1 MNLKQYYLTKNEC
14 YQRGVTITVS
24 GLMLHST
31 GANNPNLKRYVPDFD
46 GTIGKNTY
54 GNHWDQYRPG
64 SRQVCV
70 HGFIGKLADGSIA
83 TVQTLPWNMRGWH
96 AGKAAGNNSYIGVEI
111 CEDNLK
117 DKDYFTKVYNE
128 AVELFAYLC
137 KEFKLDP
144 LKNILCHCEGYDKG
158 IASNHSDVM
167 HWFSKHNKTMDDFRK
182 DVKSKMS
189 ETSKK
194 PTSTTS
200 TKTESKESFKSYT
213 VKITAD
219 VLNVRNGA
227 GTRYKINGTIKKG
240 EVYTIVDEKDGWGK
254 LKSGAGWIS
263 LKYTSKS
270 KAQSKA
276 DTKPVSK
283 PASKLPSVGGKV
295 KLKTT
300 AKKYCTG
307 QEIPKSVK
315 GKTYTVKQ
323 IGTSLYPK
331 GILLKEIV
339 SWVNISDVTVL

>member
-14 YQRGVTITVS
+14 YKRGVTMTVG

-31 GANNPNLKRYVPDFD
+31 GANNPNLKRYVPNFD
-46 GTIGKNTY
+46 GTIGDNPN

-64 SRQVCV
+64 GRQVCV

-96 AGKAAGNNSYIGVEI
+96 AGKSAGNNSYIGVEI

-144 LKNILCHCEGYDKG
+144 LTKIVCHCEGYDKG
-158 IASNHSDVM
+158 IASNHADVM
-167 HWFSKHNKTMDDFRK
+167 HWFSKHGKTMNNFRN
-182 DVKSKMS
+182 DVKKKMS
-189 ETSKK
+189 GSTAKPETK
-194 PTSTTS
+194 PETKPEST
-200 TKTESKESFKSYT
+200 FKSYT

-219 VLNVRNGA
+219 VLNVRNGPS
-227 GTRYKINGTIKKG
+227 TRYKVNTTVKKG

-263 LKYTSKS
+263 LAYTNKS
-270 KAQSKA
+270 KAKPKG
-276 DTKPVSK
+276 DTKPANK
-283 PASKLPSVGGKV
+283 PAAKLPSVGCKV
-295 KLKTT
+295 KIKST

-315 GKTYTVKQ
+315 GKPYTVKQ
-323 IGTSLYPK
+323 IGTSRYPK
-331 GILLKEIV
+331 GLLLKEIV
-339 SWVNISDVTVL
+339 SWVNVSDVTVL

>member
-14 YQRGVTITVS
+14 YKKVVTMTVG

-46 GTIGKNTY
+46 GTIGKNTN
-54 GNHWDQYRPG
+54 GNHWDQHRPG
-64 SRQVCV
+64 GRQVCV

-83 TVQTLPWNMRGWH
+83 TVKTLPWNMRGWH
-96 AGKAAGNNSYIGVEI
+96 AGKKAGNDSYIGVEI
-111 CEDNLK
+111 CEDGLK

-128 AVELFAYLC
+128 AVELFAFLC

-144 LKNILCHCEGYDKG
+144 IKNIICHCEGYDKG
-158 IASNHSDVM
+158 IASNHADVM
-167 HWFSKHNKTMDDFRK
+167 HWFSKHGKKMSDFRN
-182 DVKSKMS
+182 DVKKKMEES
-189 ETSKK
+189 NKK
-194 PTSTTS
+194 PETKPETKPEST
-200 TKTESKESFKSYT
+200 FKSYT

-219 VLNVRNGA
+219 VLNVRNGPS
-227 GTRYKINGTIKKG
+227 TRYKINTSVKKG

-263 LKYTSKS
+263 LAYTNKS
-270 KAQSKA
+270 KAKPKG

-283 PASKLPSVGGKV
+283 PAAKLPSVGCKV
-295 KLKTT
+295 KIKST

-315 GKTYTVKQ
+315 DKPYTVKQ
-323 IGTSLYPK
+323 IGTGRYPN
-331 GILLKEIV
+331 GLLLKEIV
-339 SWVNISDVTVL
+339 SWVNVSDVTVL